1 MTSLYTSIRR
11 AALSTEAPWD
21 SRLEIMAAPMTCQ
34 RIGFFVLSSA
44 FRLQVRT
51 SSGRSID
58 QEMSL
63 MDLAKSMPKGM
74 LGLVSFDPSGCS
86 FSHPRS
92 IGSGPLRGKSQRPK
106 ARATKQTKTKK
117 DERETRSSKPK
128 SSDPVLSKPSLTLA
142 RIRPCRTSLRC
153 TRIWPKLAAGLGLKK
168 LCRTGPPGVLGLGF

>member
-1 MTSLYTSIRR
+1 MRRFLGGVLEGVEICGPTLLVEAQVTSLYTSIRR

-34 RIGFFVLSSA
+34 RIGFFVVSSA

-74 LGLVSFDPSGCS
+74 LGLVS
-86 FSHPRS
+86 
-92 IGSGPLRGKSQRPK
+92 I
-106 ARATKQTKTKK
+106 
-117 DERETRSSKPK
+117 
-128 SSDPVLSKPSLTLA
+128 
-142 RIRPCRTSLRC
+142 
-153 TRIWPKLAAGLGLKK
+153 
-168 LCRTGPPGVLGLGF
+168 